1 MFTITSMT
9 DCYEDNLSCNS
20 TVSNIGSVF
29 YEALLSDKAGSLHM
43 ITDLLEGIS
52 PEEIKQILRD
62 KLPDLS
68 RASKKYWLERGLKHV
83 FPDKKLKE
91 LGLARLNALKYK
103 IVGKI

>member
-1 MFTITSMT
+1 MKFLIISELQSYFM
-9 DCYEDNLSCNS
+9 YCN
-20 TVSNIGSVF
+20 VGSVF
-29 YEALLSDKAGSLHM
+29 YEALLSDKAGCLHM

-83 FPDKKLKE
+83 FPNKKLME

-103 IVGKI
+103 IVGKK